1 MVSMVSLYLAMYLY
15 IFEISLLFT
24 TLVDSCTNIG
34 VTNCA
39 HFTNVDDQGNV
50 LCMCRPGYRVDLSNS
65 SNCIGEC
72 IV

>member
-1 MVSMVSLYLAMYLY
+1 M
-15 IFEISLLFT
+15 FHTFLLFI

-65 SNCIGEC
+65 SNCIGEYTLHIMRLIMMHTC
-72 IV
+72 M

>member
-1 MVSMVSLYLAMYLY
+1 M
-15 IFEISLLFT
+15 FHTFLLFI
-24 TLVDSCTNIG
+24 TLVDSCTSIG

-65 SNCIGEC
+65 SNCIGEYILHVMRLIMMHTC
-72 IV
+72 M